1 MENIH
6 DIIIVSRN
14 ITSNRISVQHWP
26 ISDLCEQSRYIV
38 IKLPDI
44 SFFFFLPSSLDDVH
58 VVIFLPIDQIEIS
71 RRKK

>member
-44 SFFFFLPSSLDDVH
+44 SFFFFFT
-58 VVIFLPIDQIEIS
+58 FLI
-71 RRKK
+71 RRRARGYFPPH